1 MQFYWRII
9 EELRYLGEIVI
20 FRDPGLQ
27 RQYHWWLRKN
37 AAGLALSR
45 ETGGSTGGSHLFG
58 NLKKFT
64 SLN

>member
-37 AAGLALSR
+37 AAGLALSK
-45 ETGGSTGGSHLFG
+45 ETGGTAGGSHVLR

>member
-9 EELRYLGEIVI
+9 EELRYLGEIII
-20 FRDPGLQ
+20 FRDPSLQ

-37 AAGLALSR
+37 AAGVAFSR
-45 ETGGSTGGSHLFG
+45 ETGGRAVISQELKSLSTL
-58 NLKKFT
+58 T